1 MDFTAILIGLGII
14 IALVIIGKIFAIL
27 TRIFFIIILV
37 AAIAVGAFFWF
48 NNNKNTEPDQN
59 RTGCIIEQIL
69 ISG

>member
-48 NNNKNTEPDQN
+48 NNNKNTKPAQN

>member
-48 NNNKNTEPDQN
+48 NNNKNTEPAQN

>member
-48 NNNKNTEPDQN
+48 NNNKNTEPAQN
-59 RTGCIIEQIL
+59 LTGCIIEQIL
-69 ISG
+69 ISE